1 MKPLNL
7 FVVTWSLATFCALSF
22 TICVIYGLLTPH
34 SLHMH
39 EFLEMA
45 LPAYEWGSFP
55 LFFVGLV
62 ESFLYGAYAG
72 LVYVPIYNFFLKK
85 WEPQTTP
92 PHRKQQEFPLTSKT
106 EMDPV
111 CGMWIETEEATFT
124 SFHNGETYYFCAKEC
139 KGKFDQNPDFHMKGF
154 EGRKP

>member
-22 TICVIYGLLTPH
+22 AICVIYGLLTPH

-39 EFLEMA
+39 DFLEMV
-45 LPAYEWGSFP
+45 LPAYRWGSLS
-55 LFFVGLV
+55 LFFVGFV

-85 WEPQTTP
+85 CEARCT
-92 PHRKQQEFPLTSKT
+92 LT
-106 EMDPV
+106 
-111 CGMWIETEEATFT
+111 
-124 SFHNGETYYFCAKEC
+124 
-139 KGKFDQNPDFHMKGF
+139 Q
-154 EGRKP
+154 

>member
-1 MKPLNL
+1 MRTLNL
-7 FVVTWSLATFCALSF
+7 FVVTWSLALFCAISF

-39 EFLEMA
+39 DFLEMV
-45 LPAYEWGSFP
+45 LPAYEWGSLP

-85 WEPQTTP
+85 CEPRCT
-92 PHRKQQEFPLTSKT
+92 LT
-106 EMDPV
+106 
-111 CGMWIETEEATFT
+111 
-124 SFHNGETYYFCAKEC
+124 
-139 KGKFDQNPDFHMKGF
+139 Q
-154 EGRKP
+154 